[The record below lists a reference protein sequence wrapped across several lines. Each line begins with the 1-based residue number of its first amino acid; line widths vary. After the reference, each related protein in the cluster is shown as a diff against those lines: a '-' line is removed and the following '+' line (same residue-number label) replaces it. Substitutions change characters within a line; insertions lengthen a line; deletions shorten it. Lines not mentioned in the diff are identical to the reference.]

1 MLKIE
6 TEKGELVGD
15 INGTLHEILADVMTV
30 ISWTYEILSQDIEN
44 FMPLDEYVE
53 IFKKFALRRNK
64 SEDITVC

>member
-6 TEKGELVGD
+6 TEKGKLVGD